1 VTLQRLIDQG
11 LRARID
17 LVGIT
22 GLQFVEL
29 DFVDPQQ
36 FPAAQAVRDA
46 EYPVVPTLRSGMS
59 ELVENLSKI
68 AGNLN
73 KVDFAG
79 LGQELKSLLA
89 TVNQQAGG
97 LDLQKMVTTV
107 TSAASSIDALAG
119 SAEAK
124 AAFANLNRTATDVQ
138 GLVAKL
144 DTQVEPVSAEL
155 VRSLHSFRDAAQSV
169 QKLLG
174 PQSGLSDETSKTL
187 RQLTQTAES
196 LQTLADF
203 LERNPNALI
212 TGKKLPDKKP

>member
-1 VTLQRLIDQG
+1 
-11 LRARID
+11 
-17 LVGIT
+17 
-22 GLQFVEL
+22 
-29 DFVDPQQ
+29 
-36 FPAAQAVRDA
+36 
-46 EYPVVPTLRSGMS
+46 MS

-79 LGQELKSLLA
+79 LSQELKSLLA

-97 LDLQKMVTTV
+97 LDLKKMVATV

-124 AAFANLNRTATDVQ
+124 SAFANLNKTATDVQ

-155 VRSLHSFRDAAQSV
+155 VRSLHSFHDAAQSV
-169 QKLLG
+169 QKLVG
-174 PQSGLSDETSKTL
+174 PQSGLGDETVKAL

-196 LQTLADF
+196 LQELADF

-212 TGKKLPDKKP
+212 TGKKLPDQKP